1 MPKILVA
8 LLVIATS
15 LPATRPASAQRF
27 QPKSIQFKGDAEFSD
42 AELMT
47 AAGLKPGVVLS
58 SEEMNQHSQRLMDTG
73 LFEGLTYK
81 FDGQDLIFQ
90 ITPAA
95 PLFPIRF
102 ENIPF
107 GSTADLEAKV
117 HQRVPLYHGKV
128 PSEGGILTEICAALQ
143 AELKARGMESTVT
156 ATPFSDPELHKI
168 SAVGFSITSPTVL
181 IGDIQADG
189 TLDPAAK
196 AVLAK
201 ASGMPFDRDG
211 SPQSIEKYASDAY
224 REMGY
229 LEAEAHA
236 TQVETPVV
244 ASEAIRIPFHLTAT
258 AGPLYKIASIQLA
271 PNMAV
276 SQADFDKLSLT
287 HAGDIAD
294 GEHVRQN
301 WEFIARQYHNRGFMK
316 ARVTATQTL
325 DHAQAQ
331 VHYAVNAEAG
341 PVYTMGNFSVE
352 NVSDDLRSVILAA
365 WKMPA
370 GAVFNEGAV
379 RGFFAT
385 HDVNPKLERVFAVV
399 NIKYS
404 LRPHDETRTV
414 DVTLRLE
421 KRP

>member
-1 MPKILVA
+1 MAKIFVA
-8 LLVIATS
+8 LLLIATS
-15 LPATRPASAQRF
+15 LPAARTASAQRF
-27 QPKSIQFKGDAEFSD
+27 QPKSIQFKGATEFSD
-42 AELMT
+42 TELMT

-58 SEEMNQHSQRLMDTG
+58 SEEMNQRSQRLMDTG
-73 LFEGLTYK
+73 PFEGLTYK
-81 FDGQDLIFQ
+81 FDGQDLVFQ

-95 PLFPIRF
+95 RLFPIRF

-107 GSTADLEAKV
+107 GSVADLEAKV

-128 PSEGGILTEICAALQ
+128 PGEGGILADICAALQ
-143 AELKARGMESTVT
+143 DELKARGMESTVT
-156 ATPFSDPELHKI
+156 ATPFSDPESHKI
-168 SAVGFSITSPTVL
+168 TAVGFSITLPTVV
-181 IGDIQADG
+181 IGDIQPDG
-189 TLDPAAK
+189 TLDPAAR

-201 ASGMPFDRDG
+201 AAGMPYDRDG
-211 SPQSIEKYASDAY
+211 SPRSIEKYVSDAY
-224 REMGY
+224 HEIGY
-229 LEAEAHA
+229 LDAEAHA
-236 TQVETPVV
+236 TQWETPVI
-244 ASEAIRIPFHLTAT
+244 APEAIRVPFHLAAT

-271 PNMAV
+271 PTMVV
-276 SQADFDKLSLT
+276 SQADFDKLSMT
-287 HAGDIAD
+287 RPGDVAD

-316 ARVTATQTL
+316 ARVTATPTL

-331 VHYAVNAEAG
+331 VRYAVDAEAG
-341 PVYTMGNFSVE
+341 PVYTMGNFAVE
-352 NVSDDLRSVILAA
+352 NVSDDLRSAILAA

-385 HDVNPKLERVFAVV
+385 HDANPKLERVFAAV

-414 DVTLRLE
+414 DVILRLE
-421 KRP
+421 QRP